1 MNNTQTIVIHPYV
14 KRSRGSKEILLEEA
28 IKLAQAIN
36 LNCIDS
42 SLVGI
47 DSINPK
53 TYLKSGY
60 VVFLKQKTELDR
72 TVPPKTKN
80 WTGLY
85 HQKQKTCFFV
95 CFFFTYEFVCT

>member
-1 MNNTQTIVIHPYV
+1 MNSLNVRFMNNTQTIVIHPYI

-28 IKLAQAIN
+28 IKLVQAIN

-60 VVFLKQKTELDR
+60 VFF
-72 TVPPKTKN
+72 KTKSN
-80 WTGLY
+80 
-85 HQKQKTCFFV
+85 
-95 CFFFTYEFVCT
+95 